1 MMTARQFAETTVAT
15 LGLVH
20 FVREWNRGDGAKI
33 ATFRDLELAISMD
46 RPLQAEYVAAR
57 DRAEAAGRGSDFLD
71 DLEGLLGPVITGS
84 YAVALDAGLA
94 TWAYERATDD
104 PATHAN
110 LAPFATPQLWIAWVL
125 ENGDRPVA
133 LVGPY
138 GEDLLDDASARD
150 LLSRALVAASGSAAR
165 HGWILPIEPR

>member
-1 MMTARQFAETTVAT
+1 MTTRQLAETTVAS
-15 LGLVH
+15 LRLH
-20 FVREWNRGDGAKI
+20 RLVREWNRGDGAKI

-46 RPLQAEYVAAR
+46 RPLQAEYAAAH
-57 DRAEAAGRGSDFLD
+57 DRAEAAGQGSDFRD
-71 DLEGLLGPVITGS
+71 DLEGLLNPVITGS

-94 TWAYERATDD
+94 TWAYERATYD
-104 PATHAN
+104 PATHAT
-110 LAPFATPQLWIAWVL
+110 LTPFATREAWIAWVL
-125 ENGDRPVA
+125 NRADRPVA